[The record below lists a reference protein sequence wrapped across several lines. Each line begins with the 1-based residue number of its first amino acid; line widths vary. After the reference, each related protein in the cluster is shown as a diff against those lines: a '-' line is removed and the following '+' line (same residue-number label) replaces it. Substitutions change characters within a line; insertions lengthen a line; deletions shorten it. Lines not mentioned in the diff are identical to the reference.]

1 MPLKCIHICH
11 SFHFLFVH
19 GLNLFFISLLKGYL
33 VLLSVFDK
41 NTNFWTKMRLFWN
54 QKLIFSPVFRNFSSS
69 RFLFQFVTPYIFSTF
84 TGKLTGVD
92 KFWCRSLWMVFG
104 PPPLFTSRFFLF
116 WRSFSLFTSTW
127 AIADGAEP
135 PKIAQ
140 ISS

>member
-1 MPLKCIHICH
+1 MAFLNALEVYSYLSLI
-11 SFHFLFVH
+11 SFSLRARVKSLFYFSFERV
-19 GLNLFFISLLKGYL
+19 FL

-92 KFWCRSLWMVFG
+92 KFLSI
-104 PPPLFTSRFFLF
+104 PLDGFRAASTFHFQI
-116 WRSFSLFTSTW
+116 FSLLTIFQSLHPNLGSRGRGKT
-127 AIADGAEP
+127 
-135 PKIAQ
+135 AQ
-140 ISS
+140 K